1 MRIKL
6 LFKGKRLVFTQVKEG
21 KVEPLAKSKNCCC
34 TIYKKKIKICNKIIN
49 VVNTRAG
56 GDGGNG
62 TSKTD
67 WLFIFHLS

>member
-34 TIYKKKIKICNKIIN
+34 TIYEKKIKICNKIIN

-56 GDGGNG
+56 DDGGNG